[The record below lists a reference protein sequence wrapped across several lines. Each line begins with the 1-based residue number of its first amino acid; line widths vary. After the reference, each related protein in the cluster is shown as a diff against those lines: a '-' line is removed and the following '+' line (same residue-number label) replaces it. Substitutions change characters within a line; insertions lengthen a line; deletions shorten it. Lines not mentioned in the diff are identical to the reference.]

1 LPWDCV
7 LLIWLAAIY
16 LAQIVEE
23 DSTPIRSYV
32 CATSAIA
39 LGINIWAIF
48 ESGHDRATLMYYRDN
63 VFAFVFLGL
72 VFQLFEFL
80 SMHEIFGPWIVII
93 YALILDVL
101 KFLIVLFLV
110 IGAFTLH
117 MVVIYKPAYDKHQVD
132 FPEGLVSQ
140 LNVVGTINTIFR
152 DLFFACFGLSSIPN
166 HELTA
171 LERNLNPAET
181 GIIAISVF
189 ALYQIVAILI
199 LVNLLI
205 AMMGNTYTIIDERSE
220 TEWKFGR
227 ARIIWNMTKTTSVPI
242 PINIVAT
249 SVIFFRVLHLTNF
262 FCCTANVKK
271 IYNDMLMYGSLE
283 DGVEDD
289 SDDEYEELEAAKEI
303 GPAKSIA
310 KVVPWKEI
318 RIIYEE
324 THEE

>member
-1 LPWDCV
+1 M
-7 LLIWLAAIY
+7 AIY

-39 LGINIWAIF
+39 LGINVWAVF

-72 VFQLFEFL
+72 IVQLFEFL
-80 SMHEIFGPWIVII
+80 SMHEMFGPWIVII

-101 KFLIVLFLV
+101 KFLVVLFIV

-117 MVVIYKPAYDKHQVD
+117 MVVIYKPAYDKKQVD
-132 FPEGLVSQ
+132 FPDGLVSE
-140 LNVVGTINTIFR
+140 LNVVGDINTVFR
-152 DLFFACFGLSSIPN
+152 DLFFACFGLSSIPSY
-166 HELTA
+166 ELTA
-171 LERNLNPAET
+171 VQRNLNPAET
-181 GIIAISVF
+181 GTMAVVVF
-189 ALYQIVAILI
+189 ALYQIVAIII

-205 AMMGNTYTIIDERSE
+205 AMMGNTYAIIDERSE

-242 PINIVAT
+242 PVNIVAT
-249 SVIFFRVLHLTNF
+249 SLVFFRVLHLTNF
-262 FCCTANVKK
+262 FCCSANVKK
-271 IYNDMLMYGSLE
+271 IYNDMLMYGTLDDDNGE
-283 DGVEDD
+283 DE
-289 SDDEYEELEAAKEI
+289 SDDDYEDQEGDMEI
-303 GPAKSIA
+303 GPAKPIA
-310 KVVPWKEI
+310 KVVPWKAI
-318 RIIYEE
+318 RKIYEE